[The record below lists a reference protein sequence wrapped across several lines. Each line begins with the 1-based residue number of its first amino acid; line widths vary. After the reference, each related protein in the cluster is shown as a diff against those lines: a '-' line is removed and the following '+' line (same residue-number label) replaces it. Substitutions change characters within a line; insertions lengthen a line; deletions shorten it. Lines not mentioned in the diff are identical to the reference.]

1 MKSIEIVALRNSLGL
16 SQNEFGQLLGAHA
29 MTVSKW
35 ERGLAFP
42 TPYQTALMQGF
53 AKGAET
59 KQKQIREELKNAL
72 VAAGVV
78 AALAL
83 LLSSA
88 K

>member
-1 MKSIEIVALRNSLGL
+1 MDSLEIVSLRNSLGL
-16 SQNEFGQLLGAHA
+16 SQSEFGQLLGAHA

-35 ERGLAFP
+35 ERGLAYP
-42 TPYQTALMQGF
+42 SPYQTALMQGF
-53 AKGAET
+53 SKGAET
-59 KQKQIREELKNAL
+59 KQKQISEELKTLL

-83 LLSSA
+83 LLGSS